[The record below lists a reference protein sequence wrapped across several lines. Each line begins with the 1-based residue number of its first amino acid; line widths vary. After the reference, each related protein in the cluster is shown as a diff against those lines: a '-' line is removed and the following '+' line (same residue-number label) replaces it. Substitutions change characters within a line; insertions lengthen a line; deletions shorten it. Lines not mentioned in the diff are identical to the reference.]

1 MRKGIEFNKAGFG
14 RFGEEA
20 YLRVKECGFDA
31 VDFAMADTDDI
42 YYTLPMEEACA
53 LLAHQKELA
62 EAAGVSVHQ
71 VHGPWRWPP
80 MDTTPEDRAE
90 RMEKMIRSIRM
101 TKYLGAKNWVVHPI
115 MPYTVEDLDNGMAEE
130 TWKLNI
136 DFVQKLLAVAREED
150 VAICFENMPMLRFSL
165 ARPRDI
171 MRVIDQMDDDHFVG
185 CLDTGHVAV
194 FPDEDIA
201 EAVRTF
207 GKKLRIMHVHDNSGR
222 GDKHKHPYY
231 GILDWKKYA
240 AALKEIGFD
249 GVFSLETLPSAKLP
263 DSLFLEGAAHLAH
276 IVDEILA

>member
-1 MRKGIEFNKAGFG
+1 MKKGIEFNKAGFG

-31 VDFAMADTDDI
+31 VDFAMADTESC
-42 YYTLPMEEACA
+42 YYTLPLEEAFA
-53 LLAHQKELA
+53 LMDREKALAG
-62 EAAGVSVHQ
+62 AAGVEISQ

-90 RMEKMIRSIRM
+90 RLEKMIRSIRL
-101 TKYLGAKNWVVHPI
+101 TARLGSKHWVVHPI
-115 MPYTVEDLDNGMAEE
+115 MPCTVEDLDNGMAEE

-136 DFVQKLLAVAREED
+136 DFMQKLLAVAREED
-150 VAICFENMPMLRFSL
+150 VIICLENMPMLRFSL
-165 ARPRDI
+165 ARPEGI
-171 MRVIDQMDDDHFVG
+171 MRVVNAMDDDHFAV

-201 EAVRTF
+201 DAVKTF
-207 GKKLRIMHVHDNSGR
+207 GDKLKIMHVHDNSGR
-222 GDKHKHPYY
+222 GDEHKHPYY